1 MAKKCKP
8 GTGEA
13 KQAATMPPVSYSL
26 MLFLSRH
33 RSREKET
40 GDMQDCNV
48 TEHAEQIQRIL
59 FLSVS
64 LPHCFYISHFRVSS
78 TSIFSLP
85 LWRSFNGRFTLVHP
99 VALTRLISFES
110 RRFTGVPLGFP
121 VLAVVVSLKA
131 VWCKVCSLTLLSAC
145 DTQSVT
151 INMPHL
157 SLKEPHFEILKRIAY
172 TITFLCSLP

>member
-1 MAKKCKP
+1 MAKKWKP

-26 MLFLSRH
+26 TLFLSRH

-40 GDMQDCNV
+40 GDIQDCKV

-59 FLSVS
+59 FLSFLFL
-64 LPHCFYISHFRVSS
+64 LPRCLRYYCYISHFRVSS
-78 TSIFSLP
+78 PSIFSP
-85 LWRSFNGRFTLVHP
+85 SLWRSFNGKFILVHP

-110 RRFTGVPLGFP
+110 TRFTGVPLGFL

-131 VWCKVCSLTLLSAC
+131 VWCKVCSLTALSARN
-145 DTQSVT
+145 TQGARCY
-151 INMPHL
+151 H
-157 SLKEPHFEILKRIAY
+157 
-172 TITFLCSLP
+172 